1 MRFLD
6 LGCGTGKPLSIYGVT
21 ANDEVIGVDICLKSL
36 EIASARWPKRAFIL
50 ARGEAIPL
58 RNQSVDKVVSSLAIP
73 YMDLP
78 TMAREVTR
86 VLKPGGEF
94 TGSMH
99 DWRFT
104 LEELKRSGF
113 LNPKAALFR
122 LFVLCSGLVF
132 HFSGWS
138 HWESFQTQTGM
149 RKLLRRAGFERI
161 RFYSLARLRFVSASR
176 SQPLAAFR
184 ETLPVAEDR
193 LSSKC

>member
-6 LGCGTGKPLSIYGVT
+6 LGCGIGKPLSIYGVT
-21 ANDEVIGVDICLKSL
+21 ASDQVIGLDICSKSL
-36 EIASARWPKRAFIL
+36 EIASARWPKRAFIQ
-50 ARGEAIPL
+50 ACGEAIPL
-58 RNQSVDKVVSSLAIP
+58 RNQSVDKVVSSLAVP
-73 YMDLP
+73 YMALP
-78 TMAREVTR
+78 RVAREVAR

-104 LEELKRSGF
+104 LEELRRSGF

-138 HWESFQTQTGM
+138 HWESFQTETGM
-149 RKLLRRAGFERI
+149 RKLLTRAGFERI

-176 SQPLAAFR
+176 I
-184 ETLPVAEDR
+184 
-193 LSSKC
+193 